1 MNCTPNQRSI
11 TQHQQQEIW
20 RLWSLGDSLSDIG
33 RATGKHAASIFTFL
47 EKTGGFKPVPRKR
60 SQLALNL
67 AEREEISRGI
77 AANLSIRS
85 IAFSLGRAA
94 STVSREIIR
103 NGGLQNY
110 RAVTADANA
119 LLKALRPKVPVLV
132 SNQPLRD
139 LVTEKLISH
148 WSPEQ
153 ISGWLRRQFLN
164 QPDSQVSHE
173 TIYRTL
179 YIQSRGALSKSLQRH
194 LRTKRIMR
202 QSRRNNTKGNARG
215 GIIDAISIHD
225 RPCEIEHRVIAGHW
239 EGDLIC
245 GSNKSYIAT
254 LVERTSRFTMLV
266 KLQGN
271 DTNSVVTA
279 ITKQFLK
286 IPVLLRKSLTW
297 DRGMELAK
305 HKALSSA
312 SNMDVYFCDPQS
324 PWQRGTNENTNKLL
338 RQFFP
343 KKTDLSVYS
352 QQQLEEIGLQLNCR
366 PRKVLGFITPLE
378 KIGCVALTS

>member
-1 MNCTPNQRSI
+1 M
-11 TQHQQQEIW
+11 
-20 RLWSLGDSLSDIG
+20 
-33 RATGKHAASIFTFL
+33 
-47 EKTGGFKPVPRKR
+47 
-60 SQLALNL
+60 
-67 AEREEISRGI
+67 
-77 AANLSIRS
+77 
-85 IAFSLGRAA
+85 
-94 STVSREIIR
+94 
-103 NGGLQNY
+103 
-110 RAVTADANA
+110 
-119 LLKALRPKVPVLV
+119 
-132 SNQPLRD
+132 
-139 LVTEKLISH
+139 
-148 WSPEQ
+148 
-153 ISGWLRRQFLN
+153 
-164 QPDSQVSHE
+164 
-173 TIYRTL
+173 
-179 YIQSRGALSKSLQRH
+179 
-194 LRTKRIMR
+194 
-202 QSRRNNTKGNARG
+202 
-215 GIIDAISIHD
+215 
-225 RPCEIEHRVIAGHW
+225 IAGHW